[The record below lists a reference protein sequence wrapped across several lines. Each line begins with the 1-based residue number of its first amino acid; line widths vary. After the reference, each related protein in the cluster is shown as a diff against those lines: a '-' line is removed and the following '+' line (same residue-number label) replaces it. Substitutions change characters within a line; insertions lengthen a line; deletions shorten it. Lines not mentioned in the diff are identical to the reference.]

1 MAPIEKDF
9 EELLQLFNKHRVK
22 YCIVGAYA
30 VAFHA
35 VPRYT
40 KDIDLLVEP
49 NEVNG
54 SRIVAALADFGFGQL
69 DISPAD
75 FAVPGRF
82 IQLGYEPVRIDLS
95 TSISGVTFS
104 QVWKN
109 RVRSTIGTQKVQYI
123 GLKELI
129 RNKKASGRKQDLA
142 DLDIL
147 RRANSKK

>member
-49 NEVNG
+49 NEENG
-54 SRIVAALADFGFGQL
+54 KRIVGALADFGFGKL

-75 FAVPGRF
+75 FTVPGRF

-95 TSISGVTFS
+95 TSISGVTFD

-109 RVRSTIGTQKVQYI
+109 RVRSTIGTHKVQYI

-129 RNKKASGRKQDLA
+129 QNKKASGRKQDLA
-142 DLDIL
+142 DLEL
-147 RRANSKK
+147 LQRARSK